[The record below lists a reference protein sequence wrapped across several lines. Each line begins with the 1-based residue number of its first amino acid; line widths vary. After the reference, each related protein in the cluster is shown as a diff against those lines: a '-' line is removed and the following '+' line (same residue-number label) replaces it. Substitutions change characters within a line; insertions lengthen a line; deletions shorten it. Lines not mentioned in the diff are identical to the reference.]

1 MAKTTY
7 TDNSYRT
14 FVEQVAAALDGKED
28 YLVALGSNDD
38 AVQLAGSSLAIG
50 VIQSKL
56 QPGDTAVNVRLLGKG
71 GTVRM
76 IQSAAIAKGTRV
88 IADTSNSGQV
98 KALPGTSG
106 TYRVLGIKLSAGN
119 GAANDVIEV
128 LDAIETVI
136 VP

>member
-7 TDNSYRT
+7 TDNAYRT
-14 FVEQVAAALDGKED
+14 FVEQVAGALDGKED

-38 AVQLAGSSLAIG
+38 AVQLAGSGLAIG
-50 VIQSKL
+50 AIQSKL

-76 IQSAAIAKGTRV
+76 IQSGAIAKGARV
-88 IADTSNSGQV
+88 IADTAASGQV
-98 KALPGTSG
+98 KALPGTTG
-106 TYRVLGIKLSAGN
+106 TYRVLGIKLSTGN

-128 LDAIETVI
+128 LDAIETVV